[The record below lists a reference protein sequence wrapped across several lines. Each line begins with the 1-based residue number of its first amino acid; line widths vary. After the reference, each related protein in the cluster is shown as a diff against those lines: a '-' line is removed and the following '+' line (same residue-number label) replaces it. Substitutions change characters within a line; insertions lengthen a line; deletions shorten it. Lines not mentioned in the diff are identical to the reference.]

1 MDGSTVEAP
10 ESHRIGSGA
19 KFNRTLISRS
29 RGQVAGLT
37 REDATDDDIDRS
49 LYSLKFFVHC
59 WKARRRKLKQSVREE
74 VAKRRKLH
82 SAELSDSDF
91 VPQTVLLR
99 DLHTHTESA
108 VDRALNNMAQNRRP
122 GMLQLQAGMVQRL
135 LYVLEALGRLGAVHL
150 ESQLCIEVSAM
161 LSDVLM
167 GSFCD
172 FYPVASANDG
182 GRLDTFV
189 HVGCKRV
196 PINVK
201 YTAFLGRIAASSA
214 RGGDRAATIISDPA
228 AEIRD
233 GASHVAGRKLSES
246 TKVAK
251 GAALQLHTA
260 TFYETGVGMRE
271 LLVRREQDTGV
282 VAATLRERGYATA
295 RGGRLEPTEVA
306 QARLAVQPCPA
317 PLACAAQRRRP
328 LPPRTPASQRE
339 LSPADVG
346 AWLGQG

>member
-59 WKARRRKLKQSVREE
+59 WKARRRTLMQSVREA
-74 VAKRRKLH
+74 VQKRRKLH
-82 SAELSDSDF
+82 GAELSDSDF

-108 VDRALNNMAQNRRP
+108 VDRALNNLAQNRRP

-233 GASHVAGRKLSES
+233 ALRSRRATVPATIEQTAFAVFPAEQANFYAEPDVENKIVAHLLDGAEWPLGWSGR
-246 TKVAK
+246 
-251 GAALQLHTA
+251 
-260 TFYETGVGMRE
+260 
-271 LLVRREQDTGV
+271 V
-282 VAATLRERGYATA
+282 VVPSG
-295 RGGRLEPTEVA
+295 
-306 QARLAVQPCPA
+306 
-317 PLACAAQRRRP
+317 
-328 LPPRTPASQRE
+328 S
-339 LSPADVG
+339 S
-346 AWLGQG
+346 